1 MRARIFKPA
10 KTAMQ
15 SGKAKSDRWVLEFV
29 NTDASRKSDPLMGW
43 ISTNDTSSQV
53 RLTFDTRE
61 EAIAYANREGLVFS
75 VEDPRP
81 SKRLVKS
88 YSANFAADRKQS
100 WTH

>member
-15 SGKAKSDRWVLEFV
+15 SGKAKSSHWVLEFV
-29 NTDASRKSDPLMGW
+29 NEGSRRPDPLMGW
-43 ISTNDTSSQV
+43 ISTDATSSQV
-53 RLTFDTRE
+53 RITFETRDD
-61 EAIAYANREGLVFS
+61 AIAYAKREGMTFS

-81 SKRLVKS
+81 AKRLVKS
-88 YSANFAADRKQS
+88 YSANFASDRKQS